1 MEKYIKQ
8 AYMELVSQ
16 YLEANAKIS
25 AELAS
30 LRKEN
35 ILLRQKIS
43 EIEQNYLPL
52 SDFLDYAEDI
62 PAEQNGRTRVIK
74 EMLNDLFTNISP
86 DDKIRLKKLGTKN
99 TTRLMEVHTSGGTAI
114 LGGEFYNGIEF
125 NTSKYEY
132 ERKKD

>member
-16 YLEANAKIS
+16 YLEANAQIS
-25 AELAS
+25 AEIAS

-52 SDFLDYAEDI
+52 RDFLDYAEDI

-74 EMLNDLFTNISP
+74 EMLNDLFTNS
-86 DDKIRLKKLGTKN
+86 
-99 TTRLMEVHTSGGTAI
+99 SFA
-114 LGGEFYNGIEF
+114 
-125 NTSKYEY
+125 S
-132 ERKKD
+132 